1 MKPLSVCAMRG
12 KKEELEQ
19 ELANLMQEIKELD
32 RQEQEQGL
40 KLEQEKQETR
50 RLLLE
55 LVEKTRREK
64 ELLKLVKDI

>member
-1 MKPLSVCAMRG
+1 MRG